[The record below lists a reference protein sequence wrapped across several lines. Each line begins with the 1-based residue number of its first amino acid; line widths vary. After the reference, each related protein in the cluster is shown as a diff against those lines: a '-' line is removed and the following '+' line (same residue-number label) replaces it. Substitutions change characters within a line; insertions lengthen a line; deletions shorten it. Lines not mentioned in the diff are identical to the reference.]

1 MCIYT
6 YFQEHIDMPH
16 DPLTRVSECSVA
28 GSAPEILMTAMV
40 LQAGVETRSA
50 MAFYVDLADYTASA
64 DKAYADA
71 EPTVCRMDEWSFLDR
86 WRKRGQSADSSS
98 HPMTLGAGRLNG

>member
-1 MCIYT
+1 MPGGQGRTHVYV
-6 YFQEHIDMPH
+6 YLLLKHIDMRH

-28 GSAPEILMTAMV
+28 GSAREILMTAMV

-50 MAFYVDLADYTASA
+50 IAFYVGLADYAASA

-71 EPTVCRMDEWSFLDR
+71 EPTVCRTD
-86 WRKRGQSADSSS
+86 A
-98 HPMTLGAGRLNG
+98 

>member
-6 YFQEHIDMPH
+6 YFQDHIDMPH
-16 DPLTRVSECSVA
+16 DPLTRVTRVSECSVA
-28 GSAPEILMTAMV
+28 GSAPEISMTAMV

-50 MAFYVDLADYTASA
+50 MALYVDLADYTASA

-86 WRKRGQSADSSS
+86 WRKNWQ
-98 HPMTLGAGRLNG
+98 

>member
-6 YFQEHIDMPH
+6 FFYEHNDMPH

-50 MAFYVDLADYTASA
+50 MALYVDLADYTASA

-71 EPTVCRMDEWSFLDR
+71 EPIVCRMDEWSFLNR
-86 WRKRGQSADSSS
+86 WRKTWQ
-98 HPMTLGAGRLNG
+98 

>member
-1 MCIYT
+1 MFIYT
-6 YFQEHIDMPH
+6 YFPEHIDMHH

-50 MAFYVDLADYTASA
+50 MAFYVDHVDSTASA
-64 DKAYADA
+64 TNAYAHA
-71 EPTVCRMDEWSFLDR
+71 EPTICHM
-86 WRKRGQSADSSS
+86 AD
-98 HPMTLGAGRLNG
+98 